1 VSKYTRVC
9 KTFSI
14 LTVVAVLAWCL
25 YMQSLVSTAN
35 EIIIRVEQVESG
47 LDSQDKKLKELES
60 SIENAES
67 KVEKIE
73 KQLEDIMILLKHSN
87 SITPS

>member
-1 VSKYTRVC
+1 MSKHARVY
-9 KTFSI
+9 KAFSM
-14 LTVVAVLAWCL
+14 LTAVVVLAWCL
-25 YMQSLVSTAN
+25 YMQSLASTAN
-35 EIIIRVEQVESG
+35 EIIIRVERVESG

-60 SIENAES
+60 PIESAES